1 MKNFILAYIAILIF
15 ALLEPFSFVYVV
27 IIKRKS
33 ASGYWRSLA
42 YDVDRFG
49 NHQYRTL
56 FNRLFVKEN
65 GYQFGDFRE
74 TVSSVLGKNYIKGT
88 LTKSGRILV
97 WILDKIDKNHV
108 TKSIHEL

>member
-1 MKNFILAYIAILIF
+1 MKNFILAHIAIMLFMLIN
-15 ALLEPFSFVYVV
+15 PFSFVYVV

-33 ASGYWRSLA
+33 ASGYWRNLA

-56 FNRLFVKEN
+56 FNKLLIKES

-97 WILDKIDKNHV
+97 WILDKIEKNHV